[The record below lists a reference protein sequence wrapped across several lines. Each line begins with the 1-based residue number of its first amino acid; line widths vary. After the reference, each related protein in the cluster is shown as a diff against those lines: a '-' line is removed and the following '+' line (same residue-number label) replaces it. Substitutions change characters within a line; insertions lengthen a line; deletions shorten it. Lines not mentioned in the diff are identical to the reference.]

1 MSFKFG
7 KSPHVEF
14 LRPRRAFLDGH
25 AAHDQSREHLW
36 RQNQAGES
44 VPLVVMADAW
54 APGYIKRLPFIRR
67 FLFNCSYRLNSI
79 KHKCRLVLSGKQS
92 VAEFLVSY
100 ELVRKSRIMD
110 LAAELHLDSRA
121 KLGKDDWAN
130 QWFTLYLEEARGRYQ
145 ASASVGNVPFCRP
158 EDGMVRSRQGQT
170 RRSPDPRRAPG

>member
-1 MSFKFG
+1 
-7 KSPHVEF
+7 
-14 LRPRRAFLDGH
+14 
-25 AAHDQSREHLW
+25 
-36 RQNQAGES
+36 
-44 VPLVVMADAW
+44 MADAW

-145 ASASVGNVPFCRP
+145 ASASVGNVRRWHGPISSRADSSFTGSSAGTWICSRMRGRTGP
-158 EDGMVRSRQGQT
+158 PNICSLCSTKWMRSATKWSGVK
-170 RRSPDPRRAPG
+170 PRELNQYAPLMPHASANF